1 MEDYFKDKKITV
13 MGLGLLGRGV
23 GDAEFLAKN
32 GADLIVIDLK
42 IKKQLKTSLDRLK
55 RFKNIKY
62 TLGKHKLQDFR
73 RRDMILKSAGVPLDS
88 PYIKEAK
95 KNKIPI
101 EMSASLFT
109 KLSGAKIIGVT
120 GTRGKTTVTYM
131 IYQILKKAKK
141 RVFLGGNI
149 KGVSTL
155 ALLGKVKKGD
165 TVVMELD
172 SWQLQGFGDSKISPH
187 IAVFTNLLPDHMNY
201 YKGSMAKYFKDKANI
216 YKYQKKGDYL
226 IAGKEI
232 AKKIKR
238 KSIVP
243 KSLPKNWRL
252 KIAGEHNRKNAALAR
267 DATSMAGVSQRI
279 IKKTM
284 ENFKGVEGR
293 LELIKTIRGIKIY
306 NDTTATTP
314 DATVAALRAVGNNQN
329 TVLIV
334 GGADKGLDMKAL
346 LKEIPK
352 FTKSVILLDG
362 TGTKKLRNL
371 KFEYKKANSLKSA
384 VKLAMKEAKKGDTIL
399 FSPAFASFGMF
410 KNEYDR
416 GEQFNSLVN
425 SL

>member
-187 IAVFTNLLPDHMNY
+187 IAVFTRAVWL
-201 YKGSMAKYFKDKANI
+201 
-216 YKYQKKGDYL
+216 
-226 IAGKEI
+226 
-232 AKKIKR
+232 
-238 KSIVP
+238 SIS
-243 KSLPKNWRL
+243 KTR
-252 KIAGEHNRKNAALAR
+252 
-267 DATSMAGVSQRI
+267 RI
-279 IKKTM
+279 FINIKK
-284 ENFKGVEGR
+284 
-293 LELIKTIRGIKIY
+293 
-306 NDTTATTP
+306 
-314 DATVAALRAVGNNQN
+314 
-329 TVLIV
+329 
-334 GGADKGLDMKAL
+334 KA
-346 LKEIPK
+346 I
-352 FTKSVILLDG
+352 I
-362 TGTKKLRNL
+362 
-371 KFEYKKANSLKSA
+371 
-384 VKLAMKEAKKGDTIL
+384 
-399 FSPAFASFGMF
+399 
-410 KNEYDR
+410 
-416 GEQFNSLVN
+416 
-425 SL
+425 